1 MATMGNRTARNE
13 SGDPSN
19 EDSVDVEIYGPQGLR
34 RFLRLSLSLSWTLL
48 NFKYAVHQL
57 MFTSDQNLTK
67 EKVNWASS
75 ELHPELDPIL
85 PYEVLGRDIYPDANG
100 FWQNVFGPET
110 CCGPIGDENIGW
122 LLLEVPPPR
131 RMLMEKV
138 KELGVPIGPLL
149 SKLKKGE
156 TITFENAGRS
166 LTVSPDQ
173 VLGEVVRGRRIAIL
187 GDSCD
192 SSTLRDLL
200 HIVSPGDPTLDTL
213 VHEATMHSS
222 LEESAYEK
230 GHTTAGGAARFAA
243 SIGVRQLILTHFSQ
257 RYIPSSEATESAKPK
272 RGSESYDYVSVLAE
286 DALSCEEFRGTV
298 TLAEDLKIV
307 KLVSV

>member
-1 MATMGNRTARNE
+1 
-13 SGDPSN
+13 
-19 EDSVDVEIYGPQGLR
+19 
-34 RFLRLSLSLSWTLL
+34 
-48 NFKYAVHQL
+48 

-85 PYEVLGRDIYPDANG
+85 PYEVLGRDIYADANG

-110 CCGPIGDENIGW
+110 SCGPIGDENSNFIVHAVPLRHSVPSVGW
-122 LLLEVPPPR
+122 LLLEAPPPR

-192 SSTLRDLL
+192 SSALRDLL
-200 HIVSPGDPTLDTL
+200 HIVSPEDPTLDTL

-230 GHTTAGGAARFAA
+230 GHTTAAGAARFAA

-257 RYIPSSEATESAKPK
+257 RYIPSSETTESAKPK
-272 RGSESYDYVSVLAE
+272 KGSESYDYVNVLAE